1 MGTLVVFLPKS
12 DTETEQAEIGAFCCL
27 MPFSPHLARASSHLC
42 CRPGELPGIR
52 CGLCSSSSA
61 RRWPGLV
68 WIMHV
73 LPVGSPQSQ
82 AGEGWGRRRL
92 SGQTMEQGPMGAEPQ
107 TPKSS
112 QRSGRES
119 FLEEVISGMWR

>member
-1 MGTLVVFLPKS
+1 MSDAFLP
-12 DTETEQAEIGAFCCL
+12 T
-27 MPFSPHLARASSHLC
+27 
-42 CRPGELPGIR
+42 PGESIIAPLLQARSASWDPLR
-52 CGLCSSSSA
+52 ALFLCSCVHSSSA
-61 RRWPGLV
+61 RPWPGLV